1 MPIALGLYFILP
13 WRKAKNV
20 WLLVVSL
27 VFYAWGEPVY
37 VLLMVASIVGNW
49 LFALGMG
56 DRSDARCLEKS
67 AAGGGSSQQARES
80 DRAKALLVASVAFNV
95 CVIGFFKYEGFLAQ
109 NINVLVGADV
119 VPDLALPLPIGI
131 SFYTLQALSYVV
143 DVYRGEVAPQRNVLF
158 LGMYVACFPQLIAG
172 SIVRYSTIAD
182 QILHRR
188 ETLADFSSGLRLFI
202 VGLGKKVLLAN
213 VVAILADSMLK
224 AGGAQIGAVGA
235 WGGLI
240 AYTFQIYFDF
250 SGYSDMA
257 IGLGRMM
264 GFKYLRNFNYP
275 YIATSARGFWRRWH
289 ISLSTF
295 FRDYVYIPLGGSRVK
310 TGRWVVNMAV
320 VWALTG
326 VWHGAA
332 WNYILWGVY
341 WGVLLVAERLFLGR
355 LVERLPR
362 PFQHIY
368 GIVCILFGWL
378 VFWVEDIAA
387 IGPWL
392 AAMFGAWGATGAST
406 LWELTAWEY
415 LPVFAVCVLA
425 SVPVVP
431 YVRARLTAW
440 CEGRSCTVKEFM
452 ERDLPAP
459 KQLSTDALL
468 AFNPDALKGPAG
480 KKRMLQVVAL
490 LCDLALVALLVG
502 SVAAVVSGSFNPFIY
517 FRF

>member
-1 MPIALGLYFILP
+1 MPIALGLYFVLP

-49 LFALGMG
+49 LFALGVG
-56 DRSDARCLEKS
+56 DRSDARRLEEN
-67 AAGGGSSQQARES
+67 AVGGGSSPQARE
-80 DRAKALLVASVAFNV
+80 DAHAKVLLVAAVVFNV

-109 NINVLVGADV
+109 NINALAGSQL
-119 VPDLALPLPIGI
+119 VPDLQLPLPIGI

-172 SIVRYSTIAD
+172 PIVRYSTIAD

-235 WGGLI
+235 WGGLV

-332 WNYILWGVY
+332 WNFVLWGVY
-341 WGVLLVAERLFLGR
+341 WGVLLVAERLFLGK
-355 LVERLPR
+355 LIERLPR
-362 PFQHIY
+362 LLQHLY
-368 GIVCILFGWL
+368 CIALF
-378 VFWVEDIAA
+378 VFSWSFFWIGDLGQLIA
-387 IGPWL
+387 WWQ
-392 AAMFGAWGATGAST
+392 AMFGAFGLYGQQTFWQLGVWSY
-406 LWELTAWEY
+406 W
-415 LPVFAVCVLA
+415 PVFAVCILA
-425 SVPVVP
+425 STPVAP
-431 YVRARLTAW
+431 W
-440 CEGRSCTVKEFM
+440 VKERLAAWTQGRKAKSIFEAGGM
-452 ERDLPAP
+452 AGERTIEGDE
-459 KQLSTDALL
+459 LL
-468 AFNPDALKGPAG
+468 AFSNEKALAHPLAAQLAG
-480 KKRMLQVVAL
+480 VTL
-490 LCDLALVALLVG
+490 DLFLFAVLVL
-502 SVAAVVSGSFNPFIY
+502 SCMSVVSGSFNPFIY
-517 FRF
+517 FQF

>member
-1 MPIALGLYFILP
+1 MVFSSSTFLLVFLPVFLAVYFILP
-13 WRKAKNV
+13 WRTAKNI
-20 WLLVVSL
+20 WLLCASL

-37 VLLMVASIVGNW
+37 IVLMLCSIALNWALALWLQRTASE
-49 LFALGMG
+49 A
-56 DRSDARCLEKS
+56 AR
-67 AAGGGSSQQARES
+67 
-80 DRAKALLVASVAFNV
+80 KALLAICVAANLAIL
-95 CVIGFFKYEGFLAQ
+95 CFFKYEGFLAH
-109 NINVLVGADV
+109 NINALLGIEA
-119 VPDLALPLPIGI
+119 VPDLALPLPVGI
-131 SFYTLQALSYVV
+131 SFFTLQALSYVA
-143 DVYRGEVAPQRNVLF
+143 DVYRREVPAQPNPLL
-158 LGMYVACFPQLIAG
+158 LGMYIAMFPQLIAG
-172 SIVRYSTIAD
+172 PIVRYSTIAD
-182 QILHRR
+182 QIAHRT
-188 ETLADFSSGLRLFI
+188 ESLAKFCQGMRIFI
-202 VGLGKKVLLAN
+202 VGLAKKVLLAN
-213 VVAILADSMLK
+213 TMAVLADKMLQM
-224 AGGAQIGAVGA
+224 GGPQMGAVGA
-235 WGGLI
+235 WAGLF
-240 AYTFQIYFDF
+240 AYAFQIYFDF
-250 SGYSDMA
+250 AGYSDMA
-257 IGLGRMM
+257 IGLGKML
-264 GFKYLRNFNYP
+264 GFDYLRNFNYP

-332 WNYILWGVY
+332 WNFVLWGVY
-341 WGVLLVAERLFLGR
+341 WGVLLVVERLFLGR

-368 GIVCILFGWL
+368 GIASILFGWL
-378 VFWVEDIAA
+378 VFWVEDVAA

-431 YVRARLTAW
+431 YVRARLVAW

-468 AFNPDALKGPAG
+468 AFDPDALDGSAG
-480 KKRMLQVVAL
+480 RKRVLQVVAL